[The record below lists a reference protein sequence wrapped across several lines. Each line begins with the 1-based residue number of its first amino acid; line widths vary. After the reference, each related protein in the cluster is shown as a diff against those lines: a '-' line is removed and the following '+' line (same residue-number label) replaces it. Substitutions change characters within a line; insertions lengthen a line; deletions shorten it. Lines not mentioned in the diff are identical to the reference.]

1 MPASVALYAQVHAPV
16 APSRPRTGRPE
27 QHRRGRHCRGDHRRD
42 TRRGH
47 RLEAISAFK
56 PAAPGRPRAG
66 HLRNELWRDHA
77 VIRVQPWARA
87 ESLEFLRRSLP
98 PQAWRPDDAATLA
111 ADLGDLPLALEGAV
125 ALSRNAPGKPSN
137 VGGSPSRKGAKKGS
151 NDSTVPMICR
161 H

>member
-66 HLRNELWRDHA
+66 PLRNELWRDHA

-87 ESLEFLRRSLP
+87 ESLDFLRQSVP
-98 PQAWRPDDAATLA
+98 PAGKGHPAPGDVGLVAL
-111 ADLGDLPLALEGAV
+111 LGLLGGALSAAV
-125 ALSRNAPGKPSN
+125 AVRKLSGT
-137 VGGSPSRKGAKKGS
+137 
-151 NDSTVPMICR
+151 STPYAVPI
-161 H
+161 